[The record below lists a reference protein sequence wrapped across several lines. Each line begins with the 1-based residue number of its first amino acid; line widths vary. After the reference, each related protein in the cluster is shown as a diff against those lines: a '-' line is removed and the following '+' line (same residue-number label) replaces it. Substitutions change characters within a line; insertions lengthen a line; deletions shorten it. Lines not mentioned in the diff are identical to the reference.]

1 MWRTDSLKKTL
12 MLGKTEGGRRRGW
25 QKMRWLDGITDAMDM
40 SLSRLWEL
48 VLQSVGSQG
57 VGHNW
62 VTELTDGLL
71 PPHCSHHPGWTDK
84 WNGRPRRGSLV
95 AQWLRLCSQ
104 SREPK
109 SLPGQRTR
117 SHMPQLRSDAAKH
130 IKRGGGRVR
139 GDRILHIP
147 ELCVLSLPF
156 FPHTQLPLLTAGI
169 SSETCPHFHL
179 WLKFHYSP
187 ECLLQNWP
195 RKWTSH
201 AGMGVASPQGSSC
214 PWALLSRPPG
224 ASLYPKGVCDT
235 KAPSV

>member
-1 MWRTDSLKKTL
+1 MQPNILK
-12 MLGKTEGGRRRGW
+12 R
-25 QKMRWLDGITDAMDM
+25 
-40 SLSRLWEL
+40 
-48 VLQSVGSQG
+48 G
-57 VGHNW
+57 VG
-62 VTELTDGLL
+62 V
-71 PPHCSHHPGWTDK
+71 
-84 WNGRPRRGSLV
+84 
-95 AQWLRLCSQ
+95 
-104 SREPK
+104 
-109 SLPGQRTR
+109 
-117 SHMPQLRSDAAKH
+117 
-130 IKRGGGRVR
+130 GRVR

-169 SSETCPHFHL
+169 CSETCPHFCL

-214 PWALLSRPPG
+214 PWALLPRPPG

-235 KAPSV
+235 RAPSVQVLSSWIPRQLLWTNPNPDCLGLHCLLFSN